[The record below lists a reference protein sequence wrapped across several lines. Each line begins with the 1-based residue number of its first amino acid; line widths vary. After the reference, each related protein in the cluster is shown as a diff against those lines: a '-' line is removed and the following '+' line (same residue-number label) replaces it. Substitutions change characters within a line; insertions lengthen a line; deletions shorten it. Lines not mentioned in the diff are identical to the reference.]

1 MAMDL
6 RFEIGPIRPPS
17 EAYSLLLRITRNC
30 PWNKCLFC
38 HIYKG
43 KPFSRRSLQEVKG
56 DIDAVY
62 AIAQELKTLSWRLGQ
77 GGEMTRE
84 VLQYVFER
92 PYNECFRMVALWLH
106 LGGRTVFLQDANS
119 LVLKAENLAD
129 ILNYLRS
136 KFPTIDRITSYARSR
151 TIATTK
157 TLEDLKLLREAGL
170 TRLHL
175 GLETGY
181 RFLLD
186 YMRKGVTPE
195 EHIEAG
201 RKVVE
206 AGIELSEYV
215 MPGLGGR
222 KWWREHAL
230 ETARV
235 LNQINPHF
243 IRLRTLMVLK
253 EMPLWRKIE
262 QGEFEL
268 QTEEEVVEEIRLFV
282 EALEAKSYLV
292 SDHLLNLLGELE
304 GKIPEDKPKLL
315 KIIDR
320 FLELDPEERLNFRLG
335 RRAGIYQTL
344 DDMKDP
350 ALFLQVERLKE
361 KLNKEYPGG
370 VERAIFR
377 MKEAFL

>member
-43 KPFSRRSLQEVKG
+43 KRFSRRSVKEVKA

-62 AIAQELKTLSWRLGQ
+62 AIAQELRALSWRMGQ
-77 GGEMTRE
+77 GGDVTRE

-106 LGGRTVFLQDANS
+106 LGARTVFLQDANS
-119 LVLKAENLAD
+119 LVLRAEELAE
-129 ILNYLRS
+129 ILNYLRE
-136 KFPTIDRITSYARSR
+136 KFPTIERITSYARSR
-151 TIATTK
+151 TIAKTK
-157 TLEDLKLLREAGL
+157 TVEDLKLLKDAGL

-181 RFLLD
+181 GFLLD

-195 EHIEAG
+195 QQIEAG

-235 LNQINPHF
+235 LNEINPHF
-243 IRLRTLMVLK
+243 IRLRTLMVLRQ
-253 EMPLWRKIE
+253 MPLWRKIE
-262 QGEFEL
+262 EGEFEL
-268 QTEEEVVEEIRLFV
+268 QTEEEIVREIRLFV

-292 SDHLLNLLGELE
+292 SDHILNLLGELE
-304 GKIPEDKPKLL
+304 GKIPEEKPKLL
-315 KIIDR
+315 AIIDR
-320 FLELDPEERLNFRLG
+320 FLELSPEEKLNFCLG
-335 RRAGIYQTL
+335 RRAGIYQRL

-350 ALFLQVERLKE
+350 SLYLQVERLRE
-361 KLNKEYPGG
+361 KLDREYPGG
-370 VERAIFR
+370 VEKAIFK